1 MSKEE
6 LIKQGKKVLTLQCK
20 KEAFI
25 DILEGRQKIE
35 HRYIYPKNANMY
47 VEQKETDD
55 DTEVTILH
63 YDYLYLINGRRKD
76 APRLCVEVVD
86 SEFVVMVD
94 ENGNDKIYIENGI
107 EYVECQVWYHLGN
120 VIFSENIK

>member
-63 YDYLYLINGRRKD
+63 YDYLYLINGRRND

-86 SEFVVMVD
+86 SEFVIMVD
-94 ENGNDKIYIENGI
+94 ENGDDKIYIENDI